1 MLLYGVYG
9 ENARIGAHHENRIIN
24 GTDGMDA
31 GGWRSGHF
39 GGYTACYPAFYA
51 VSYAEAL

>member
-9 ENARIGAHHENRIIN
+9 ENARTGAHHENRIIN

-31 GGWRSGHF
+31 GGWRLGCSDEHTAR
-39 GGYTACYPAFYA
+39 YTVFYA
-51 VSYAEAL
+51 VSHAEAI